1 MTSPASAQSNPQQQ
15 QQLTT
20 ELIQKY
26 LDENQQL
33 ILAILENQNIGRLE
47 ECIQYSARLQ
57 QNLKYLA
64 TIADSQPQATGLMY
78 PPMYNY
84 NQAALM
90 PQMPQVPQTP
100 PQMINIM
107 DSLQQYPLTVPLPQP
122 QKEKGNHWT
131 TEEQQRFLAALEL
144 FGWKDIKK
152 ITDYVSTRTPSQV
165 RSHLQKHQQKM
176 TKVIG
181 RMPLSPSISSGSVKR
196 GAQLV
201 ITTPSSPFPQF
212 NTPVTPQHF
221 TPQTPILIPSIP
233 ATPNP
238 MPLSPIP
245 PNSNY
250 NIQNNTN
257 Q

>member
-1 MTSPASAQSNPQQQ
+1 MATPNPNPQQQ
-15 QQLTT
+15 PLTT

-100 PQMINIM
+100 PQMGNVM
-107 DSLQQYPLTVPLPQP
+107 EPLQQYPMTIPSPPTP
-122 QKEKGNHWT
+122 QKDRGLHWT
-131 TEEQQRFLAALEL
+131 IEEQQRFLDALQMY
-144 FGWKDIKK
+144 GSKDIKK
-152 ITDYVSTRTPSQV
+152 ITDYVGTRTASQV
-165 RSHLQKHQQKM
+165 RSHLQKHQQKL
-176 TKVIG
+176 TKAIG
-181 RMPLSPSISSGSVKR
+181 RIPMTPSISSGSVKR
-196 GAQLV
+196 APQLV
-201 ITTPSSPFPQF
+201 ITMPTSPYPQF
-212 NTPVTPQHF
+212 NTPITPQHF
-221 TPQTPILIPSIP
+221 TPQTPILIPSTP
-233 ATPNP
+233 STPNP
-238 MPLSPIP
+238 MPLSPLP
-245 PNSNY
+245 SNT
-250 NIQNNTN
+250 NQNNTN